1 MLEQLLEK
9 FLKVLKQLIKTFR
22 KVWKQ
27 VAEKSRVLFGKIG
40 KWIGSKLQVDGEP
53 WSLSDIGAT
62 ILRTMKLLSN
72 TLFVFLFLGVLFG
85 IGIATGYALNL
96 FNNVAVPEK
105 DALIQKVQD
114 ISAISQLTY
123 ADGSLISTID
133 SDLIRVTVESSAIS
147 DNVKK
152 AVIATEDENFM
163 SHNGVVPK
171 AVLRATLGSVVG
183 IGSASGGSTI
193 TQQVIKQQVV
203 GDAPTFNRKA
213 TEIVD
218 ALALERYMTKDEILT
233 TYLNVSPFGR
243 NHKGQNIAGVEEAAK
258 GIFGVSAKQLTVPQA
273 AFIAG
278 LPQSPIVYSPYA
290 ADGSL
295 KNPESMA
302 YGLNRAKDVLYNMYR
317 TGELS
322 KDEYNLYKD
331 YDLTKDFLPSG
342 TVETT
347 SRGYLYYQAKSEAEE
362 AMYQYLIKRD
372 NVSAQD
378 LKNTA
383 TVKSYKELAAK
394 ELSEGG
400 YTVTTTINK
409 AVHNAMQN
417 AVATYGGILDDGT
430 GQVQVG
436 NVLLNNQTGAIL
448 GFIGGRNYAENQNN
462 HAFDTERSPGS
473 TIKPIL
479 AYGIAIDQ
487 GLMGSA
493 SVLSNYPTTFS
504 SGEPIMHVDSR
515 GTAMM
520 DLQEALNT
528 SWNIPAYW
536 TYRLLR
542 EKGVNVKG
550 YMEKMGY
557 SIQDYTIESLPMGG
571 GIEVSVAQHTNGF
584 QTLANNGTYQERY
597 MIEKITDRSGKVIY
611 QHKAN
616 PVQVYT
622 PAAATIM
629 QSLMRGV
636 LESGSTTTFK
646 SRLAQ
651 VNGGLLS
658 ADWIGKT
665 GTTNVNGDMWL
676 MLSTPKVT
684 LGGWIGHDD
693 NTSMGALT
701 GYNNN
706 ASYMANLVNAI
717 YQADPNVFG
726 LGDRF
731 NLDSSVISSE
741 VLKSTG
747 TKPGRV
753 TINGRDIS
761 LGGQTVTSYW
771 AKNGAPSL
779 SYRFAI
785 GGTDSDLQQAWG
797 AIAGSQVTE
806 RKENKDSEKKNDKE
820 SSTKKQ

>member
-1 MLEQLLEK
+1 M
-9 FLKVLKQLIKTFR
+9 LKQVNKKFR
-22 KVWKQ
+22 TLL
-27 VAEKSRVLFGKIG
+27 SRI
-40 KWIGSKLQVDGEP
+40 SKKPHNTKEGEP
-53 WSLSDIGAT
+53 LSPADVGAIT
-62 ILRTMKLLSN
+62 LRSIKLLSN
-72 TLFVFLFLGVLFG
+72 ALFVFLFLGGLFG
-85 IGIATGYALNL
+85 AGIATGYALNL
-96 FNNVAVPEK
+96 FNKVSVPEK
-105 DALIQKVQD
+105 DALIRQVQN
-114 ISAISQLTY
+114 ISAVSKLTY
-123 ADGSLISTID
+123 SDSSVISSID
-133 SDLIRVTVESSAIS
+133 SDLIRVMVDSSAIS
-147 DNVKK
+147 ENVKK

-163 SHNGVVPK
+163 THNGVVPK

-193 TQQVIKQQVV
+193 TQQIIKQQVV
-203 GDAPTFNRKA
+203 GDAPTFTRKA
-213 TEIVD
+213 TEIID

-243 NHKGQNIAGVEEAAK
+243 NNKGQNIAGVEEAAQ
-258 GIFGVSAKQLTVPQA
+258 GIFGVSASQLTIPQA

-290 ADGSL
+290 SNGSL
-295 KNPESMA
+295 KTPENMA

-317 TGELS
+317 TGALS
-322 KDEYNLYKD
+322 QDEYNLYKD

-342 TVETT
+342 TVERV
-347 SRGYLYYQAKSEAEE
+347 SRGYLYYTAMSEAEK
-362 AMYQYLIKRD
+362 AMYNYLIKRD
-372 NVSAQD
+372 NVSQQD

-383 TVKSYKELAAK
+383 TVKSYKELAKK

-400 YTVTTTINK
+400 YTITTTINK
-409 AVHNAMQN
+409 AVHDAMQN
-417 AVATYGGILDDGT
+417 AVATYGEILDDGT

-436 NVLLNNQTGAIL
+436 NVLLNNQTGAVL

-493 SVLSNYPTTFS
+493 SILSNYPTNFS
-504 SGEPIMHVDSR
+504 SGDPIMHADSR
-515 GTAMM
+515 GTAMI
-520 DLQEALNT
+520 DLPEALNA

-536 TYRLLR
+536 TYKLLR

-550 YMEKMGY
+550 YMDKMGY
-557 SIQDYTIESLPMGG
+557 SISDYTVESLPLGG

-584 QTLANNGTYQERY
+584 QTLANNGAFQERY
-597 MIEKITDRSGKVIY
+597 MIEKITNRLGQVVYEHKVE
-611 QHKAN
+611 
-616 PVQVYT
+616 PVQVYS
-622 PAAATIM
+622 PASATIM

-636 LESGSTTTFK
+636 LDSGTTTTFK
-646 SRLAQ
+646 SRLSQ
-651 VNGGLLS
+651 VNGDLLS

-693 NTSMGALT
+693 NTSMAALT

-717 YQADPNVFG
+717 HQADPNVFG
-726 LGDRF
+726 VGDRF
-731 NLDSSVISSE
+731 NLDPSVIGSD
-741 VLKSTG
+741 VLKATG
-747 TKPGRV
+747 TKGGRV
-753 TINGRDIS
+753 NVNGRDV
-761 LGGQTVTSYW
+761 TVTGPTVKSYW
-771 AKNGAPSL
+771 AKNGAPAL

-785 GGTDSDLQQAWG
+785 GGTDGDLQQAW
-797 AIAGSQVTE
+797 ASMIGSQSQETE
-806 RKENKDSEKKNDKE
+806 KKDKDKEKSNEKKNEKEEKDSNKNQEDSSKDKN
-820 SSTKKQ
+820 SSQSRTN

>member
-1 MLEQLLEK
+1 M
-9 FLKVLKQLIKTFR
+9 LKQVNKKFRTLLSRISKKPHKT
-22 KVWKQ
+22 K
-27 VAEKSRVLFGKIG
+27 E
-40 KWIGSKLQVDGEP
+40 GEP
-53 WSLSDIGAT
+53 LSPADVGAIT
-62 ILRTMKLLSN
+62 LRSIKLLSN
-72 TLFVFLFLGVLFG
+72 ALFVFLFLGGLFG
-85 IGIATGYALNL
+85 AGIATGYALNL
-96 FNNVAVPEK
+96 FNKVSVPEK
-105 DALIQKVQD
+105 DALIRQVQN
-114 ISAISQLTY
+114 ISAVSKLTY
-123 ADGSLISTID
+123 ADSSVISSID
-133 SDLIRVTVESSAIS
+133 SDLIRVTVDSSAIS
-147 DNVKK
+147 ENVKK

-163 SHNGVVPK
+163 THNGVVPK

-193 TQQVIKQQVV
+193 TQQIIKQQVV
-203 GDAPTFNRKA
+203 GDAPTFTRKA

-218 ALALERYMTKDEILT
+218 ALALERYMSKDEILT

-243 NHKGQNIAGVEEAAK
+243 NNKGQNIAGVEEAAQ
-258 GIFGVSAKQLTVPQA
+258 GIFGVSASQLTIPQA

-290 ADGSL
+290 SNGSL
-295 KNPESMA
+295 KTPENMA

-317 TGELS
+317 TGALS
-322 KDEYNLYKD
+322 QDEYNLYKD

-342 TVETT
+342 TVERVA
-347 SRGYLYYQAKSEAEE
+347 RGYLYYTAMSEAEK
-362 AMYQYLIKRD
+362 AMYNYLIKRD
-372 NVSAQD
+372 NVSQQD

-383 TVKSYKELAAK
+383 TVKSYKELAKK

-400 YTVTTTINK
+400 YTITTTINK
-409 AVHNAMQN
+409 AVHDAMQN
-417 AVATYGGILDDGT
+417 AVATYGEILDDGT

-436 NVLLNNQTGAIL
+436 NVLLNNQTGAVL

-493 SVLSNYPTTFS
+493 SILSNYPTNFS
-504 SGEPIMHVDSR
+504 SGDPIMHADSR
-515 GTAMM
+515 GTAMI
-520 DLQEALNT
+520 DLPEALNA

-536 TYRLLR
+536 TYKLLR

-550 YMEKMGY
+550 YMDKMGY
-557 SIQDYTIESLPMGG
+557 SISDYTVESLPLGG

-584 QTLANNGTYQERY
+584 QTLANNGAFQERY
-597 MIEKITDRSGKVIY
+597 MIEKITNRLGQVVY
-611 QHKAN
+611 EHKAE
-616 PVQVYT
+616 PVQVYS
-622 PAAATIM
+622 PASATIM

-636 LESGSTTTFK
+636 LDSGTTTTFK
-646 SRLAQ
+646 SRLSQ
-651 VNGGLLS
+651 VNGDLLS

-693 NTSMGALT
+693 NTSMAALT

-717 YQADPNVFG
+717 HQADPNVFG
-726 LGDRF
+726 VGDRF
-731 NLDSSVISSE
+731 NLDPSVIGSD
-741 VLKSTG
+741 VLKATG
-747 TKPGRV
+747 TKGGRV
-753 TINGRDIS
+753 NVNGRDV
-761 LGGQTVTSYW
+761 TVTGPTVKSYW
-771 AKNGAPSL
+771 AKNGAPAL

-785 GGTDSDLQQAWG
+785 GGTDGDLQQAW
-797 AIAGSQVTE
+797 ASMIGSQETE
-806 RKENKDSEKKNDKE
+806 KKDKDKEKEKSNEKKNEKEEKDSNKNQEDSSKDKN
-820 SSTKKQ
+820 SSQSRTN